1 MEASSAPIR
10 DTSSLLKMNGKYLPL
25 KLFKSR
31 KLHLRRRL
39 EILRSE
45 KAYAFE
51 GDEILVIIPFN
62 FIHQVDDKSSYRK
75 HAPPA

>member
-10 DTSSLLKMNGKYLPL
+10 DTSSLFKMNGKYLPL
-25 KLFKSR
+25 ELAKPR
-31 KLHLRRRL
+31 KLHLHRCL